1 MQVLATTA
9 ALANVNKSRLTVL
22 MVTKAASGTEGTS
35 WIEAASW

>member
-22 MVTKAASGTEGTS
+22 MVDKAASGAEGTS